1 MENIGGKLKLKKKQW
16 DDQAAIDD
24 IENGGQEG
32 ATYLFNKYGGRL
44 LNFFEKQFDQFSGED
59 AKDVLQNTFVR
70 FINSVRD
77 DKYQQKAS
85 VYTYLSK
92 IGSRECIRFLE
103 KMGPQTVPINDDE
116 DDENFEPIPSSVNL
130 ERELCYR
137 LCVAKALKKF
147 ENEVKNA
154 SDCLQVLTLKGE
166 GWSIEETA
174 KKIGRNPGATRE
186 FLSQCR
192 KKLEPYM
199 QPCLDDCDQL

>member
-1 MENIGGKLKLKKKQW
+1 LKKKPW
-16 DDQAAIDD
+16 DDQTAIDD
-24 IENGGQEG
+24 ICHGTQDG

-44 LNFFEKQFDQFSGED
+44 LNFFEKQFEQLSHED
-59 AKDVLQNTFVR
+59 AKDILQNTFIR

-92 IGSRECIRFLE
+92 IGIHECLRFLE
-103 KMGPQTVPINDDE
+103 KMSPQTVSINDND
-116 DDENFEPIPSSVNL
+116 DDEYFEQILSPVNL

-137 LCVAKALKKF
+137 LCVAKALKNF

-174 KKIGRNPGATRE
+174 KKIGRKPGATRE

-199 QPCLDDCDQL
+199 QPCLDDCDKL